1 MRFWSRVIRKTRAPA
16 FAPDQGSFYS
26 YPGVSCLE
34 ISVLKESDLQR
45 VLRQIELEV
54 LKETNDLN
62 APRALA
68 AHANH
73 ETDFFRLLPKEE
85 KEAFM
90 KSFGAKGRQ
99 LLAELEKTIDDSPDL
114 FDLPSA

>member
-1 MRFWSRVIRKTRAPA
+1 
-16 FAPDQGSFYS
+16 
-26 YPGVSCLE
+26 
-34 ISVLKESDLQR
+34 VLKESDLQR

-62 APRALA
+62 TPRALA
-68 AHANH
+68 VHANH
-73 ETDFFRLLPKEE
+73 ETDFFRLLPEE
-85 KEAFM
+85 KKKAFM

-114 FDLPSA
+114 FDLPNA

>member
-1 MRFWSRVIRKTRAPA
+1 M
-16 FAPDQGSFYS
+16 
-26 YPGVSCLE
+26 
-34 ISVLKESDLQR
+34 LKESDLQR

-68 AHANH
+68 VHANH
-73 ETDFFRLLPKEE
+73 EADFFRLLPEEE
-85 KEAFM
+85 KNAFM

-99 LLAELEKTIDDSPDL
+99 LLAELDKTIDDSPDR
-114 FDLPSA
+114 FDLPTQD